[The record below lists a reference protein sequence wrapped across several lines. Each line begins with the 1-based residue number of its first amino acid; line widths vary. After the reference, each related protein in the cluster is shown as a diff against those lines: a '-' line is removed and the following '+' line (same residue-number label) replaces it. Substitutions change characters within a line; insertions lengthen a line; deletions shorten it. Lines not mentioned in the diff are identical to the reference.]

1 MNIYAVGGAIRD
13 ELLGLPVQDYDYVV
27 VGSTPEQMMAQGY
40 RAVGQ
45 DFPVFLHPHTQAE
58 YALART
64 ERKTARGYHGFQF
77 YYAPD
82 VTLEQ
87 DLARRDLTIN
97 AMARAVDAEGLP
109 VGPIIDP
116 YHGQTDLKAGILR
129 HVSQAFT
136 EDPVRILRV
145 ARFAARLP
153 GFVLANETLVLMR
166 SMVAEGE
173 VDALVPERV
182 WQEISQ
188 GLMAV
193 NPWHMFEILHNCGA
207 LTRIL
212 PELAQLFAQ
221 SATTTTNTETM
232 TSSANITSTTQFAAI
247 NGHHLTPCSTM
258 LTDAALTAPA
268 VERTK
273 AALQRAAMQG
283 YKLPV
288 RFATLAVCV
297 IAELGNLC
305 KTPRARHA
313 DADSTRVPNVK
324 KGGITPPLGSC
335 RGSLELTA
343 PSSNLNKT
351 SQSVTEEKK
360 NQKQQELTLNVL
372 CQRLK
377 VPNACRDLALL
388 AAREID
394 TINNALSSNATELVQ
409 LLERCDALR
418 KPARFAEIV
427 QTCEASRPPVAEQ
440 DMHSPQTDRLREALV
455 AMHSVDA
462 GAIAKQFPNNP
473 TSIKQAVHEARIA
486 AVEAVFTN

>member
-27 VGSTPEQMMAQGY
+27 VGSTPEQMIAQGY

-97 AMARAVDAEGLP
+97 AMARAADAEGLP
-109 VGPIIDP
+109 FGPIIDP

-153 GFVLANETLVLMR
+153 GFVLANETLTLMS

-188 GLMAV
+188 GLMAA
-193 NPWHMFEILHNCGA
+193 NPWRMFEILHKCGA

-212 PELAQLFAQ
+212 PELVQLLVQ
-221 SATTTTNTETM
+221 SEPTITNTDTPPSATNITNTTKL
-232 TSSANITSTTQFAAI
+232 ALI
-247 NGHHLTPCSTM
+247 NSHTLTPSGTPPSDAVLAT
-258 LTDAALTAPA
+258 LT

-273 AALQRAAMQG
+273 AALQRTVMQG

-288 RFATLAVCV
+288 RFATLAVC
-297 IAELGNLC
+297 IINELAL
-305 KTPRARHA
+305 
-313 DADSTRVPNVK
+313 
-324 KGGITPPLGSC
+324 
-335 RGSLELTA
+335 A
-343 PSSNLNKT
+343 PSSSSEVGKLR
-351 SQSVTEEKK
+351 QSFTEEKK
-360 NQKQQELTLNVL
+360 DQKQQELALSAL
-372 CQRLK
+372 CQRLR

-388 AAREID
+388 ATREID
-394 TINNALSSNATELVQ
+394 AINNALSSSATELVQ

-418 KPARFAEIV
+418 KPARFVEIV
-427 QTCEASRPPVAEQ
+427 QTCEASRAPVAEQ
-440 DMHSPQTDRLREALV
+440 DMPYPQTDRLREALL

-462 GAIAKQFPNNP
+462 GAIAKQFLNNP
-473 TSIKQAVHEARIA
+473 ASIKQAVHEARVA
-486 AVEAVFTN
+486 AVEAVLTD